1 MDVQIGEDIPCAYSM
16 LAIWAFD
23 HLENKH
29 ILHRGKDCMKK
40 YCVSLR
46 EHDKKIID
54 FEKKKKYYR

>member
-40 YCVSLR
+40 Y
-46 EHDKKIID
+46 
-54 FEKKKKYYR
+54 